1 MHSEEMPQEMQMP
14 VPTGYENQLSNA
26 TFARDFEKTKY
37 DKLLAQSEMQRLR
50 ELVSKELFDIN
61 DISEIMNIL
70 VSTEVKLT
78 NFNENDRYIL
88 GKYLIWVTEYAK
100 RYSTAIRAKDQY
112 QKIWV
117 TLSKR
122 HKETRIEI
130 EKLYAE
136 TFKQAVHCYCFLARS
151 PLSIGGSLVKTMT
164 TDRSEME
171 YKGMPV
177 PQAQPKQGM
186 FGG

>member
-1 MHSEEMPQEMQMP
+1 MQSEEPIN
-14 VPTGYENQLSNA
+14 PTQFQGFENQLTEA
-26 TFARDFEKTKY
+26 TFAKDYEKTKY

-50 ELVSKELFDIN
+50 ILVSKELFSIN

-78 NFNENDRYIL
+78 NFNDLDRYVL

-100 RYSTAIRAKDQY
+100 RYSQAIRAKEQY
-112 QKIWV
+112 EEMWEKL
-117 TLSKR
+117 TPR
-122 HKETRIEI
+122 HKELRIEI

-136 TFKQAVHCYCFLARS
+136 TFKQAVHTYCFLARS

>member
-1 MHSEEMPQEMQMP
+1 MDFNQPQ
-14 VPTGYENQLSNA
+14 NQLIPTNPYEQQISNVA
-26 TFARDFEKTKY
+26 FARDFEKTKY

-78 NFNENDRYIL
+78 NFNENDRYVL

-112 QKIWV
+112 QKMWS

-122 HKETRIEI
+122 HKELRIEI

-136 TFKQAVHCYCFLARS
+136 TFKQSIHCYCFLARS